1 MFNLNDFPGL
11 NGITY
16 LDSAASSQTPNQV
29 VEAMADYYQ
38 SYRANVHRGAYAL
51 SSKATEAYE
60 EARNQVAELLGS
72 KPEQCIFTRGTTDA
86 MNLLAQTLCRALQ
99 PGQRIA
105 LSTME
110 HHSNLVPWQQWAAYQ
125 GLELDWIEVDEK
137 GRLDQQ
143 SLSEA
148 LDRKPA
154 ILTLT
159 WVSNVMGTINPIA
172 EIAKRCR
179 EQGTIFVVDGAQGVP
194 HLSTKVDELG
204 CDFLAFSGHKM
215 LGPTGIGVLWGRKER
230 LKALPPYQFGGSM
243 VGLVTRE
250 KTTFAAIPQKFEAGT
265 PPIAEAIG
273 LAAAVR
279 YLQALGMDTI
289 RQHEKELLAYALP
302 QLKDIDGLEMM
313 GPADPE
319 IQSGVVSFRLTQTT
333 ANGTSVHPHDIA
345 TILDRNGI
353 CVRAGHHCCQ
363 PLMRHFTPAD
373 SRAPISVVRASFYLY
388 NTQNDVDHLVRGLR
402 QAQEVFQR

>member
-1 MFNLNDFPGL
+1 VFYPSDFPGL

-29 VEAMADYYQ
+29 VQAMTDYYQ
-38 SYRANVHRGAYAL
+38 GYRANVHRGAYAL
-51 SSKATEAYE
+51 SSRATEAYE
-60 EARNQVAELLGS
+60 EARHQVAQFLS
-72 KPEQCIFTRGTTDA
+72 TKPEQCIFTRGTTDSIN
-86 MNLLAQTLCRALQ
+86 MLAQTLCRGLQ

-110 HHSNLVPWQQWAAYQ
+110 HHSNLVPWQQWAQAL
-125 GLELDWIEVDEK
+125 GLELDWIEVNEK
-137 GRLDQQ
+137 GHLDPQ
-143 SLSEA
+143 SLAEV

-154 ILTLT
+154 ILSLT

-172 EIAKRCR
+172 DIAKRCR

-194 HLSTKVDELG
+194 HMATNVEGLG

-250 KTTFAAIPQKFEAGT
+250 KTTFAPIPQRFEAGT

-273 LAAAVR
+273 LGAAVE
-279 YLQALGMDTI
+279 YLKNYGMDDV
-289 RQHEKELLAYALP
+289 RQHEKQLLAYALERLATIP
-302 QLKDIDGLEMM
+302 GLQIL

-319 IQSGVVSFRLTQTT
+319 QQSGVVSFRLTQTST
-333 ANGTSVHPHDIA
+333 GTPVHPHDIA
-345 TILDRNGI
+345 TILDRDGI

-388 NTQNDVDHLVRGLR
+388 NSQIDVDHLMRGLR
-402 QAQEVFQR
+402 QSLEVFQR